1 MSTEKHHPAE
11 TPETTPSHTAPG
23 PSSGPDGIPDASAAA
38 AAPAMQGEPSASTPP
53 EAAAAGQKPARP
65 ADETSPIHM
74 PEARSPRDD
83 PTARPQGDSAAE
95 LTRPGPASRLFGGLS
110 MVGLPVLVALTALM
124 TAAQLLSPRSLWFSD
139 EVRLA
144 DVYMRLQEGNW
155 LTLNLNGLP
164 YADNPP
170 LYFWFLEL
178 LDRIPGVDQ
187 PLLFFLGTSLSAVL
201 FIAVTWLLA
210 RATGHDRRT
219 SFAAGLVALGC
230 LFVAGAAHYSRMDLL
245 FAVLI
250 TLSLLCLYRGWIKKS
265 APVWLTLGFVL
276 AAAATLLESP
286 LGLAFPLLTSLLF
299 LIWRG
304 TPGRLNGRDGLL
316 GFALM
321 LIILLTW
328 LGALLLQGE
337 SDYVRDIFS
346 RQIAGRLVNAGHHAW
361 PWWYYLAA
369 LPLVWLP
376 WTLALP
382 FVNWW
387 KAARHLPEAWKTR
400 REDGGRGW
408 LWLTIIGGVA
418 LLSALSG
425 KSVTGLLP
433 LLPALAVLSARSL
446 LRLSPCRS
454 RCFFG
459 LLGLL
464 FGLTGLI
471 LVAAQFSSYVL
482 PRLPETWTT
491 ELPALAQVYL
501 DNSAGLALMGAVLLL
516 LSVVLLF
523 LTRRSLPDGSLLL
536 TSLGMVLLM
545 QPYSLVVAPS
555 LETMLSPRA
564 QAEAMS
570 EYVRQGYAPA
580 AYRVYPGVYAYYV
593 NETLAAAAPDQP
605 RPRVTVPVLSDSAAL
620 AAFLAEHPRA
630 VVAMPEKDWLR
641 WKDKPSDIFEAQRQ
655 WMLDQSCVL
664 TVRDATGEIPPSQ
677 EESAPPSGQVPEKS
691 TLSPEPEEASDG
703 TGERNAAESGDSGA
717 ALLVED
723 KGEPALPAPE
733 AGAPAPAGAAQPAM
747 PDIPPAP
754 LAPPPPSPAPT
765 DAEDFAMPDAP
776 SAPDEGGVPQAGESG
791 GTMNL

>member
-1 MSTEKHHPAE
+1 MSSEKHHPAE
-11 TPETTPSHTAPG
+11 TPETAPA
-23 PSSGPDGIPDASAAA
+23 SSSEPDGILDAIVMPAADKTGSAALSDTVPA
-38 AAPAMQGEPSASTPP
+38 AQGESAAPLPP
-53 EAAAAGQKPARP
+53 EATASGQESARP
-65 ADETSPIHM
+65 ADETPPIRM
-74 PEARSPRDD
+74 PEARSSEGGQA
-83 PTARPQGDSAAE
+83 ARPGEDSSAG

-110 MVGLPVLVALTALM
+110 VVGLPVLMALTALM
-124 TAAQLLSPRSLWFSD
+124 SVSQLLVIRPLWFSD

-144 DVYMRLQEGNW
+144 DVYMRLLEGNW

-164 YADNPP
+164 YPDNPP
-170 LYFWFLEL
+170 LYFWFLQL

-187 PLLFFLGTSLSAVL
+187 PLLFFLGTALSAVL

-210 RATGHDRRT
+210 RATGHDRRV

-230 LFVAGAAHYSRMDLL
+230 LFVAGTAHYPRMDLL
-245 FAVLI
+245 FAAVI
-250 TLSLLCLYRGWIKKS
+250 TLSLICLYRGWIKKN

-276 AAAATLLESP
+276 AAAATLIEGP

-304 TPGRLNGRDGLL
+304 TPGRLNGRDGLI

-337 SDYVRDIFS
+337 SDYVRGIFS
-346 RQIAGRLVNAGHHAW
+346 HQITGRMVNAGHHAW

-376 WTLALP
+376 WTLALL
-382 FVNWW
+382 FINWW
-387 KAARHLPEAWKTR
+387 KAARHLPQAWKTR

-408 LWLTIIGGVA
+408 LWLTVIGGVA
-418 LLSALSG
+418 LLSALGG
-425 KSVTGLLP
+425 KTVIGLLP
-433 LLPALAVLSARSL
+433 LLPALAVLSARAL
-446 LRLSPCRS
+446 LRLSPRRS

-471 LVAAQFSSYVL
+471 LVAAQFNSYLL
-482 PRLPETWTT
+482 PLLPETWTT
-491 ELPALAQVYL
+491 QVPALAQVYL
-501 DNSAGLALMGAVLLL
+501 DNTAGLAFMGGVLLL
-516 LSVVLLF
+516 LSLVLLL

-536 TSLGMVLLM
+536 TSLGVVLLM
-545 QPYSLVVAPS
+545 QPCSLMVAPS

-570 EYVRQGYAPA
+570 EYVRRGYAPA

-593 NETLAAAAPDQP
+593 NEALASAAPDQA
-605 RPRVTVPVLSDSAAL
+605 RPGVTVPDLGDRAAL

-630 VVAMPEKDWLR
+630 VVAMPEKDWMR
-641 WKDKPSDIFEAQRQ
+641 WTDKPSDMFEAQRQ
-655 WMLDQSCVL
+655 WIVDQSCVL
-664 TVRDATGEIPPSQ
+664 AVRDAASETPPSG
-677 EESAPPSGQVPEKS
+677 EESAPPSGEDPEKN
-691 TLSPEPEEASDG
+691 TLSPAPVAEDREEPEQ
-703 TGERNAAESGDSGA
+703 
-717 ALLVED
+717 
-723 KGEPALPAPE
+723 ALPAPE
-733 AGAPAPAGAAQPAM
+733 ASAPAPADKPQPAM

-754 LAPPPPSPAPT
+754 LAPAQPSPALT
-765 DAEDFAMPDAP
+765 DAADSAMPDAP
-776 SAPDEGGVPQAGESG
+776 SAPAAPMAVEPGATQD
-791 GTMNL
+791 L